1 MGARSKSRKRAL
13 DALYAAD
20 MRGETPR
27 VALDRMVG
35 EAAGP
40 YNPYVETLIAGVTE
54 HHVMVDV
61 LLARYSEAWTIERMP
76 VVDRNVLR
84 LGVVEILFS
93 DEIPDAVAVSEAIAL
108 VSSLSTD
115 ESPAFV
121 NGILGAIMRDKETL
135 LAEVAELTELDQ
147 FDQP

>member
-27 VALDRMVG
+27 VALDRMVE

-40 YNPYVETLIAGVTE
+40 FNPYVESLIAGVTE
-54 HHVMVDV
+54 HLSVVDD
-61 LLARYSEAWTIERMP
+61 LLTRYSEAWTLDRMP

-93 DEIPDAVAVSEAIAL
+93 DEIPDAVAVSEALAL

-121 NGILGAIMRDKETL
+121 NGILGAIMRDKQEL
-135 LAEVAELTELDQ
+135 LAELAETEGRGQ
-147 FDQP
+147 EM